1 MAPRSFLK
9 DISSVFGS
17 NLLAL
22 TNAFLVDVILSRQ
35 LGPEGRGLYM
45 SILVVPLI
53 VVSFAL
59 LGIRRSAVFHLGKK
73 TFDEN
78 RTVSGVLILLII
90 TSALAVIISGI
101 ALLIT
106 KPEGLTAPMA
116 ILALLTIPVK
126 LILVYSGGIYIGKE
140 EFRRSNLQVWVP
152 QFLNLIGII
161 AFVWIVRWYVPG
173 ALLAL
178 LLANLAV
185 AIISLNYLSRNYTI
199 RIRLDSEVIGSLARM
214 GIVYA
219 LAVVIM
225 QLNYRVD
232 ILLLQKLST
241 LKEVGY
247 YSLGVAIS
255 DKLWQL
261 PSAIGLVVMSRSA
274 NTNDEYRLNRDV
286 ARLLRLSFLLVLA
299 VAVILWLII
308 PWLLPLI
315 FGSRF
320 TPSVAIVQWML
331 PGILMFVIVR
341 ILSGRFA
348 GQGQPLT
355 LISIFVP
362 ALILNILLNF
372 LWIPSHGGIG
382 AAWASNVSYTA
393 GALALLLVYSVKM
406 QIPMYE
412 IVRYRKSDFDFIAN
426 FLKRRRKQS

>member
-78 RTVSGVLILLII
+78 RTVSGVLTLLII

-185 AIISLNYLSRNYTI
+185 AVISLNYLSRNYTI
-199 RIRLDSEVIGSLARM
+199 RIRLDSEVIVSLARM

-308 PWLLPLI
+308 PRLLPLI

-393 GALALLLVYSVKM
+393 GAIALLLVYSVKM

>member
-78 RTVSGVLILLII
+78 RTVSGVLTLLII